1 MFMKVLTSD
10 WSLLQVRAVIGRSY
24 MLGEDEE
31 LWEKNIPAIV
41 RTLISAERDTAADR
55 GDWVNPNKEKK
66 KRKHDD
72 ILEEEVF
79 DSSKVVTFQVPHNAA
94 VQIYDFKSK
103 NSRVQFGPDLVM
115 LGPDEQFT
123 QLSLSGK
130 YSTLIG

>member
-1 MFMKVLTSD
+1 M
-10 WSLLQVRAVIGRSY
+10 I
-24 MLGEDEE
+24 
-31 LWEKNIPAIV
+31 
-41 RTLISAERDTAADR
+41 R
-55 GDWVNPNKEKK
+55 GDWVNPTKEKK
-66 KRKHDD
+66 KRRDD

-123 QLSLSGK
+123 QLSLSAGK
-130 YSTLIG
+130 PKKGNMIRYQPRRLLCQL